1 MIKIDK
7 IEKISLRKTFSQF
20 EREKQKALIKIGDAL
35 VEELFFLSSGEAVR
49 SITGNLRRSI
59 FMVVTENNI
68 EVGYDIQKAPY
79 ARKFK
84 HVIQLAWDNIYSSS
98 VYKKIIKEFKLKAFK

>member
-1 MIKIDK
+1 MIKVNK
-7 IEKISLRKTFSQF
+7 IKKISLSSISPRF
-20 EREKQKALIKIGDAL
+20 EQERQKALIKIGDAL

-59 FMVVTENNI
+59 FMIVTENNV

-84 HVIQLAWDNIYSSS
+84 HVIQLAWDNVYSSS
-98 VYKKIIKEFKLKAFK
+98 VYKKIMKEFKSKAFK

>member
-1 MIKIDK
+1 MIKVNK
-7 IEKISLRKTFSQF
+7 IKNLSLKKVFPYFHQ
-20 EREKQKALIKIGDAL
+20 EKQRALIKLGNAL

-49 SITGNLRRSI
+49 SVTGSLRRSI
-59 FMVVTENNI
+59 FMIVTENNI
-68 EVGYDIQKAPY
+68 EAGFDVQKAPH

-84 HVIQLAWDNIYSSS
+84 HVVNLAWDNVYSSP